1 MGKKTVRARAKSGLA
16 GAPLDGTF
24 YQFKQYMHIE
34 IDAKGYVD
42 IVKNYIK
49 KEFSKSDALAIN
61 ANPKYEFTGS
71 HIASIIYWN
80 ELDNTLPEQYA
91 HGKEWVINKLQSL
104 IEPGKKLL
112 KLAEKEAKIK
122 ATKFV
127 ITPQMRMK
135 QKVLDTVMED
145 LYLLEDNWVK
155 GGKPLKINLYKQ
167 LQVHDIKRF
176 EEIESWI
183 NEYLVDY
190 TLFLEKDEYILES
203 YAHLTRKDVQ
213 DRVKILNQFSEDLE
227 SFRASKKAVRKITT
241 KKIKGADKQVARLKY
256 QKQNAEFKLTSINPL
271 RVPTSMHIY
280 LFNTKN
286 KQLTILN
293 SLSPDGMTVSGS
305 SVKGFDPETSLKITL
320 RKPNEVIP
328 IVLKKSTTQIG
339 KMVENLTTKSSKAN
353 GRINENTVILQC
365 K

>member
-1 MGKKTVRARAKSGLA
+1 MAKKKVRARAKTGLA
-16 GAPLDGTF
+16 GAPIDGTF

-34 IDAKGYVD
+34 VDGKGYID

-49 KEFSKSDALAIN
+49 KEFSKADALAIN

-71 HIASIIYWN
+71 HMASIIYWS
-80 ELDNTLPEQYA
+80 ELDNKFPEAYE
-91 HGKEWVINKLQSL
+91 HGKEWVVNKLKSL
-104 IEPGKKLL
+104 IEPGKKFL
-112 KLAEKEAKIK
+112 KVAKEDTKAKEK
-122 ATKFV
+122 KFV

-145 LYLLEDNWVK
+145 LYLLEDSWLE

-167 LQVHDIKRF
+167 MQVHDIKRF

-190 TLFLEKDEYILES
+190 ELFLKKDEYILEA
-203 YAHLTRKDVQ
+203 YNHLTRKEVQ
-213 DRVKILNQFSEDLE
+213 ERVKILKQFQEDVE
-227 SFRASKKAVRKITT
+227 SFKASKKAVRKVTI
-241 KKIKGADKQVARLKY
+241 KKVKGADKQVAKLKY
-256 QKQNAEFKLTSINPL
+256 QKQNADYKLTSINPL
-271 RVPTSMHIY
+271 RVPTSMHVY

-293 SLSPDGMTVSGS
+293 SMSPDGVTVSGS
-305 SVKGFDPETSLKITL
+305 TVKGFDPETSLKITL

-328 IVLKKSTTQIG
+328 IILKKSVKQID
-339 KMVENLTTKSSKAN
+339 KMVEGLTTKPSKAN
-353 GRINENTVILQC
+353 GRINENMVILQC